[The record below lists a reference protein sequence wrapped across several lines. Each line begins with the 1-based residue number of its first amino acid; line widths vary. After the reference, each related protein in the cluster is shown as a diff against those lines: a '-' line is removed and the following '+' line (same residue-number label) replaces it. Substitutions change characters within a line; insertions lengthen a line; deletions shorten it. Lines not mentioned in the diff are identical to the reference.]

1 MVLLFGIDSIAG
13 TKQKTP
19 ESFEVDPFLSRASVK
34 VKYTLGSYEIP
45 NQDVRGQLE
54 LHPSKG
60 LSRVH
65 VAFGNQGF
73 RSGNPAL
80 DCHLQESLGLDY
92 KESDFPEK
100 HVCEKDRLPVKGKN
114 SVRYPEVTFRSMDGA
129 LTFSKVSEKPLEL
142 NVAGDWSIHGI
153 ERPVT
158 LRIQIEKYQEGYRV
172 RGKGTLSLKDFGVEV
187 KKFLFISV
195 NDEVQA
201 EWDLVFRPENP

>member
-19 ESFEVDPFLSRASVK
+19 EFFEVDPFLSKASVR
-34 VKYTLGSYEIP
+34 VRYTFGSYEIP
-45 NQDVRGQLE
+45 NQDVRGRLE
-54 LHPSKG
+54 LHPSKS
-60 LSRVH
+60 LSQVR

-73 RSGNPAL
+73 RSGNPTL

-92 KESDFPEK
+92 TQSEFPEK
-100 HVCEKDRLPVKGKN
+100 HVCEKDRLPVKGRN
-114 SVRYPEVTFRSMDGA
+114 SVRYPEVAFRSMDGA
-129 LTFSKVSEKPLEL
+129 LTFSKVNEKPIEL

-158 LRIQIEKYQEGYRV
+158 LTIQIEKYQEGYRV
-172 RGKGTLSLKDFGVEV
+172 RGKNSFSLKDFGVEV

-201 EWDLVFRPENP
+201 DWDIVFRPENP